1 MTVSMPRSRYTSG
14 ALVAL
19 SMAAV
24 ISASACTPACTTAVV
39 HTGSGGTGGT
49 SAAPVTKPVPMPT
62 YTSPGATRLA
72 TPHTVT
78 APALTAYPWASDA
91 TFGNDPY
98 GLTMRQC
105 VSYVAWYLNSH
116 GTPFGYHT
124 QGPKGVAT
132 FGDAKTWAAA
142 ARTAGFTVSTKPL
155 VGSIAQWNAGEPNSW
170 TVTGGTMTFTA
181 SSAGH
186 VAIVTKVYANG
197 NVDLAQYN
205 LGGTRAYST
214 VTNYR
219 APRYIY
225 IPLSSP
231 RVP

>member
-1 MTVSMPRSRYTSG
+1 MAITALPRRYTSG
-14 ALVAL
+14 ALAAL

-24 ISASACTPACTTAVV
+24 ISASACAPATVVHIGAGGSGTTAP
-39 HTGSGGTGGT
+39 
-49 SAAPVTKPVPMPT
+49 AKPTAMPT
-62 YTSPGATRLA
+62 YSSPGATRLA

-78 APALTAYPWASDA
+78 APALTAYPWASDT

-132 FGDAKTWAAA
+132 FADAKTWDTA

-155 VGSIAQWNAGEPNSW
+155 VGSVAQWHAYEKNSW
-170 TVTGGTMTFTA
+170 TVPGGTETFTA

-205 LGGTRAYST
+205 LGTPARTYST

-225 IPLSSP
+225 VPLSSP
-231 RVP
+231 KVP